1 MILTVHAVGQI
12 PYHSRVS
19 ERQEQL
25 PVAVSLMG
33 LPGRD
38 LALIDNAK
46 TVLENSGR
54 HSRVATGRIMF
65 AEEGWEMIER
75 TALF

>member
-1 MILTVHAVGQI
+1 MHAVDQI

-19 ERQEQL
+19 DRQEQL

-38 LALIDNAK
+38 IALIDTAK
-46 TVLENSGR
+46 TVLERTGR
-54 HSRVATGRIMF
+54 HSRVATGREMF
-65 AEEGWEMIER
+65 AEAGWEMVER
-75 TALF
+75 TASI